1 MSVLRKPLL
10 ISAVLALVGT
20 GAAAAA
26 EEIGDGLGRIATEA
40 EIAGWDIDVR
50 PDGQGLP
57 EGSGAVLDG
66 EAVYLEQC
74 AACHGDF
81 GEGAG
86 RFPVLMGGDG
96 TLASHDPVKTIGS
109 YWPYASTLWDYV
121 HRAMPF
127 GNAQSLSDDDV
138 YAVTAYLLYLND
150 IVDEDFVL
158 TRDNLAE
165 IAMPNRD
172 GFITEDPRPDVPAAE
187 PCMTDCAGEIEIIGR
202 ARILDVTPD
211 DIPPSDM

>member
-1 MSVLRKPLL
+1 MSVSRKPLL
-10 ISAVLALVGT
+10 IAIALALAGWA
-20 GAAAAA
+20 GAANADP
-26 EEIGDGLGRIATEA
+26 EYGLGRIATAE

-57 EGSGAVLDG
+57 NGSGAVLDG
-66 EAVYLEQC
+66 EVVYLEQC
-74 AACHGDF
+74 AVCHGDF

-86 RFPVLMGGDG
+86 RFPVLMGGEG

-109 YWPYASTLWDYV
+109 YWPYASTLWDYIN
-121 HRAMPF
+121 RAMPF

-150 IVDEDFVL
+150 IADEDFVL

-165 IAMPNRD
+165 IVMPNRD
-172 GFITEDPRPDVPAAE
+172 GFVTEDPRPDVPAGE

-202 ARILDVTPD
+202 ARILDVTPED
-211 DIPPSDM
+211 LAPSDM